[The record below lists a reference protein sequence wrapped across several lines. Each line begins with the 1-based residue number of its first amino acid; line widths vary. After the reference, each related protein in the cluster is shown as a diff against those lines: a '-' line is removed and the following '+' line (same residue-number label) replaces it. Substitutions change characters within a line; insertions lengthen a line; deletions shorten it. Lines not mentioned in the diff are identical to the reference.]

1 MVWFPCSCAAIMRGV
16 SHRRI
21 VVKLGTSLLTS
32 GGDHLDLS
40 VMATV
45 VDQIVE
51 LHSRGRQ
58 VIVVSSGA
66 VAAGRERLLRRGVV
80 EGRNTAFKQVLAS
93 IGQGH
98 LMNTYE
104 RLFGRHDIT
113 IAQALLTRDCLV
125 GRAGYLNAR
134 NTLLALCEMDVVCIV
149 NENDVVAVE
158 ELEERRF
165 GDNDSLS
172 AMVANL
178 VDADLLV
185 ILTDTDGLYTA
196 DPRVHPDATLVPRVD
211 HIDERIVSLAGGTST
226 GQGIGGMVTKVE
238 AARLATCSGVDVVVA
253 NGREPDVLRRLDAGE
268 SVGTL
273 FAASVSRL
281 ESRKRW
287 MLSGLASHGRVI
299 VDGGAVRA
307 LKRGTGSLLPAGVTS
322 VVGRFQRGDIV
333 DIAAED
339 GSRVASG
346 MVNYSSEDL
355 ERIKGQHSERIAD
368 VLEHTYGDEVVHRSN
383 MVVL

>member
-1 MVWFPCSCAAIMRGV
+1 MWFPHSCAAIMRGV

-45 VDQIVE
+45 IDQIVE

-58 VIVVSSGA
+58 LIVVSSGA

-80 EGRNTAFKQVLAS
+80 ESRNTAFMQVLAS
-93 IGQGH
+93 IGQSH

-104 RLFGRHDIT
+104 RLFLRHDIT

-125 GRAGYLNAR
+125 DRAGYLNAR

-158 ELEERRF
+158 ELEERQF

-211 HIDERIVSLAGGTST
+211 HIDEAIVSLAGGTLS

-238 AARLATCSGVDVVVA
+238 AARLATCSGVDVIVA
-253 NGREPDVLRRLDAGE
+253 NGREPDVLLRIDAGE

-273 FAASVSRL
+273 FAASVSKL

-287 MLSGLASHGRVI
+287 ILSGLASHGRVI
-299 VDGGAVRA
+299 VDAGAVRA
-307 LKRGTGSLLPAGVTS
+307 LRKRTGSLLPAGVIS
-322 VVGRFQRGDIV
+322 VVGRFDRGDIV
-333 DIAAED
+333 DISAED
-339 GSRVASG
+339 GARVASG
-346 MVNYSSEDL
+346 IVNYCSEDL

-368 VLEHTYGDEVVHRSN
+368 VLGHAYGDEIVHRSN

>member
-1 MVWFPCSCAAIMRGV
+1 MRDV
-16 SHRRI
+16 SRHRV

-32 GGDHLDLS
+32 GGDHLDLAI
-40 VMATV
+40 MAGV

-51 LHSRGRQ
+51 LHSLGRQ

-66 VAAGRERLLRRGVV
+66 VAAGRERLFRRGVV
-80 EGRNTAFKQVLAS
+80 DSRNTAFKQVLAS
-93 IGQGH
+93 IGQSH

-104 RLFGRHDIT
+104 RLFAQHDIT

-134 NTLLALCEMDVVCIV
+134 NTLLALCDMGVVCIV

-158 ELEERRF
+158 ELEERQF

-185 ILTDTDGLYTA
+185 MLTDIDGLYTA

-211 HIDERIVSLAGGTST
+211 HIDEGIVALAGGTLS

-238 AARLATCSGVDVVVA
+238 AARLATSSGVDVIVA
-253 NGREPDVLRRLDAGE
+253 NGHEPDVLRRLDAGE
-268 SVGTL
+268 SIGTL
-273 FAASVSRL
+273 FAASVSKL

-287 MLSGLASHGRVI
+287 LLSGLASHGRVI

-307 LKRGTGSLLPAGVTS
+307 LRKGTGSLLPAGVTS
-322 VVGRFQRGDIV
+322 VLGRFARGDIV
-333 DIAAED
+333 DIGAED
-339 GSRVASG
+339 GARVASG
-346 MVNYSSEDL
+346 IVNYSSEDL
-355 ERIKGQHSERIAD
+355 GRIMGQHSERIAD
-368 VLEHTYGDEVVHRSN
+368 VLEHSYGDEVVHRSN

>member
-1 MVWFPCSCAAIMRGV
+1 MVWFPYSCAAIMRVV

-58 VIVVSSGA
+58 MIVVSSGA
-66 VAAGRERLLRRGVV
+66 VAAGRERLLRRKVV

-93 IGQGH
+93 IGQSH

-104 RLFGRHDIT
+104 RLFSRHDIT

-125 GRAGYLNAR
+125 DRAGYLNAR
-134 NTLLALCEMDVVCIV
+134 NTLLALCEMGVVCIV

-158 ELEERRF
+158 ELEERQF

-185 ILTDTDGLYTA
+185 MLTDIGGLYSA

-211 HIDERIVSLAGGTST
+211 HIDEGIVSLAGGTLS

-238 AARLATCSGVDVVVA
+238 AARLATSSGVDVVVA
-253 NGREPDVLRRLDAGE
+253 NGHEPDVLRRLDAGE

-273 FAASVSRL
+273 FPASVSKL

-287 MLSGLASHGRVI
+287 ILSGLASHGRVI

-307 LKRGTGSLLPAGVTS
+307 LREGTGSLLPAGVTS
-322 VVGRFQRGDIV
+322 VVGQFRRGDIV

-339 GSRVASG
+339 GARVASG
-346 MVNYSSEDL
+346 IINYGSEDL

-368 VLEHTYGDEVVHRSN
+368 VLGHAYGDEIVHRSN

>member
-1 MVWFPCSCAAIMRGV
+1 MRGV

-32 GGDHLDLS
+32 GRDHLDLS
-40 VMATV
+40 VMAMV

-51 LHSRGRQ
+51 LRSRGRQ
-58 VIVVSSGA
+58 LMVVSSGA

-93 IGQGH
+93 IGQSH

-104 RLFGRHDIT
+104 RLFARHDIT

-125 GRAGYLNAR
+125 DRAGYLNTR
-134 NTLLALCEMDVVCIV
+134 NTLLALCEMGVVCIV

-158 ELEERRF
+158 ELEERQF
-165 GDNDSLS
+165 GDNDTLS

-185 ILTDTDGLYTA
+185 ILTDIDGLYTA
-196 DPRVHPDATLVPRVD
+196 DPRVHADATLVQRVD
-211 HIDERIVSLAGGTST
+211 HIDEWIVSLAGGTLS

-238 AARLATCSGVDVVVA
+238 AARLATCSGVDVIVA
-253 NGREPDVLRRLDAGE
+253 NGHEPDVLRRLDAGE

-273 FAASVSRL
+273 FAASVSKL

-287 MLSGLASHGRVI
+287 ILSGLASHGRVL
-299 VDGGAVRA
+299 VDVGAVRA
-307 LKRGTGSLLPAGVTS
+307 LRKSTGSLLPAGVTS
-322 VVGRFQRGDIV
+322 VVGRFERGDIV

-339 GSRVASG
+339 GARVASG
-346 MVNYSSEDL
+346 IVNYSSEDL

-368 VLEHTYGDEVVHRSN
+368 VLGHAYGDEIVHRSN